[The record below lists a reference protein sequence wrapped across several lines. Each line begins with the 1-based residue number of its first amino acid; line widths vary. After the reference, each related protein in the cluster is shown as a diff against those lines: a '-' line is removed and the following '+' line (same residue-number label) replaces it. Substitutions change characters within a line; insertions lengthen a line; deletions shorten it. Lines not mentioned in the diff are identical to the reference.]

1 MQNTSSSCC
10 RRNEPPSAEEN
21 RRGFLRQSAAI
32 VCGAV
37 ALLVPAAVGVA
48 AFLNP
53 LGQKGQGGRFL
64 RLASLDMLPKDGTP
78 MRVSAIADRTDA
90 WTHFPPEEIGAV
102 YLRREG
108 DKVAALQVLC
118 PHAGC
123 PLGFDQQNKVFA
135 CPCHA
140 QPRFDLSGKRI
151 DGPKSFSP
159 RDMDEL
165 DVEIRNTNEVWVKF
179 QTFGF
184 GTEKK
189 VAQG

>member
-1 MQNTSSSCC
+1 L
-10 RRNEPPSAEEN
+10 
-21 RRGFLRQSAAI
+21 GKAAAV

-53 LGQKGQGGRFL
+53 LRQQGQGGRFL
-64 RLASLDMLPKDGTP
+64 RLASLDALPKDGTP
-78 MRVSAIADRTDA
+78 MRVSAIAERTDA

-108 DKVAALQVLC
+108 DKVEALQSLC

-123 PLGFDQQNKVFA
+123 PVGFDQQNKVFA
-135 CPCHA
+135 CPCHS

-165 DVEIRNTNEVWVKF
+165 DVEIRNTNEVWVKY
-179 QTFGF
+179 QTFVSGKA
-184 GTEKK
+184 EK
-189 VAQG
+189 VAQA